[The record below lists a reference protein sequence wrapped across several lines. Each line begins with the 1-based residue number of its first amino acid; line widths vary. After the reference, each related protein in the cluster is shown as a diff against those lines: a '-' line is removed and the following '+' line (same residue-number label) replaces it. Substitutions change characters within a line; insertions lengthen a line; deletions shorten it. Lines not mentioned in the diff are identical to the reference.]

1 MAEEVTDGGWGQEH
15 VLMHLKDTSNAPN
28 PGTEKPCITCIEVE
42 DVCIKLAQP
51 HMLKSHHSWSR
62 TKSQVKINAYD
73 PDNFDCQTHS
83 FWDNFKCHH
92 ENFVLLRKF
101 KDFMREFSVG
111 TSASKDLRAVFCFQ
125 FRVLGQLDE
134 AIIKKSTRNM
144 MSINYKEYIPY
155 NLENGKWKMEKG
167 ILRPVAVNRAFGR
180 INAVS
185 N

>member
-1 MAEEVTDGGWGQEH
+1 LKSIAEEVTDGGWGQEH

-92 ENFVLLRKF
+92 ENFVLLGF
-101 KDFMREFSVG
+101 EMTVLFI
-111 TSASKDLRAVFCFQ
+111 SAVDL
-125 FRVLGQLDE
+125 
-134 AIIKKSTRNM
+134 
-144 MSINYKEYIPY
+144 
-155 NLENGKWKMEKG
+155 
-167 ILRPVAVNRAFGR
+167 
-180 INAVS
+180 
-185 N
+185 